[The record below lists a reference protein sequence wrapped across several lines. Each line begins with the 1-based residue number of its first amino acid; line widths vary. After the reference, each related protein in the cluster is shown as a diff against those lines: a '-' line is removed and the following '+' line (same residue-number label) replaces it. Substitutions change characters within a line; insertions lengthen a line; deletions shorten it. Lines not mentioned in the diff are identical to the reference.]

1 MRIVENSAR
10 YYRRLIGGFNS
21 LQSPLL
27 LLVRLYWGWQ
37 FWQAGWGKLQD
48 ISKPI
53 GFFTQLGIPF
63 PVFNA
68 WLVSL
73 LECFG
78 GILLFV
84 GLASRLI
91 SIPLVIDMTVA
102 YLTADREALK
112 SIFSEPG
119 KFYGADP
126 YTFWFAALLILVFGP
141 GSFSVD
147 WLIRRYEEKRHRP
160 PAEATPP
167 AVSQRL

>member
-1 MRIVENSAR
+1 MSVVANCRSL
-10 YYRRLIGGFNS
+10 YRRLIDVLNY
-21 LQSPLL
+21 LQSPFL

-53 GFFTQLGIPF
+53 GFFTDLGIPF

-68 WLVSL
+68 WLVSS

-78 GILLFV
+78 GIFLIL

-102 YLTADREALK
+102 YLTADRQALR
-112 SIFSEPG
+112 SVFSEPG

-126 YTFWFAALLILVFGP
+126 YTFWFAALLIMIFGP
-141 GSFSVD
+141 GSVSLDYLIGRYVD
-147 WLIRRYEEKRHRP
+147 KRQGAALQ
-160 PAEATPP
+160 PAHA
-167 AVSQRL
+167 AISQKL

>member
-1 MRIVENSAR
+1 MSIVYTSRNLYRLLLRIGNSM
-10 YYRRLIGGFNS
+10 
-21 LQSPLL
+21 QSPLL
-27 LLVRLYWGWQ
+27 LAVRLYWGWQ

-53 GFFTQLGIPF
+53 GFFTDLGIPF

-68 WLVSL
+68 WLVSI

-78 GILLFV
+78 GILLLV

-91 SIPLVIDMTVA
+91 AIPLVIDMTVA

-112 SIFSEPG
+112 SIFAEPG

-126 YTFWFAALLILVFGP
+126 YTFWFAALLIMIFGP
-141 GSFSVD
+141 RSFSLD
-147 WLIRRYEEKRHRP
+147 WLVRRFLQRRDG
-160 PAEATPP
+160 PAPELGTARSP
-167 AVSQRL
+167 RL

>member
-1 MRIVENSAR
+1 MSVVTNCRSL
-10 YYRRLIGGFNS
+10 YRRLIDVLNY
-21 LQSPLL
+21 LQSPFL

-37 FWQAGWGKLQD
+37 FWQAGWGKMQD

-53 GFFTQLGIPF
+53 GFFTDLGIPF

-68 WLVSL
+68 WLVSS

-78 GILLFV
+78 GIFLIL

-102 YLTADREALK
+102 YLTADRQALR
-112 SIFSEPG
+112 SVFSEPG

-126 YTFWFAALLILVFGP
+126 YTFWFAALLIMIFGP
-141 GSFSVD
+141 GSVSLDYLIGRYVD
-147 WLIRRYEEKRHRP
+147 KRQGAALQ
-160 PAEATPP
+160 PAHA
-167 AVSQRL
+167 AISQKL

>member
-1 MRIVENSAR
+1 MSIVATSRNL
-10 YYRRLIGGFNS
+10 YLRLLKILNA

-53 GFFTQLGIPF
+53 GFFTDLGIPF

-68 WLVSL
+68 WFISL

-78 GILLFV
+78 GILLFI

-91 SIPLVIDMTVA
+91 SIPLLVDMTVA

-126 YTFWFAALLILVFGP
+126 YTFWFAALLILIFGP
-141 GSFSVD
+141 GAISLDRLVSRYFAKRSV
-147 WLIRRYEEKRHRP
+147 EAPPRP
-160 PAEATPP
+160 VRVMSP
-167 AVSQRL
+167 

>member
-1 MRIVENSAR
+1 MSIVATSR
-10 YYRRLIGGFNS
+10 SLYLRLLKILNS

-53 GFFTQLGIPF
+53 GFFTDLGIPF

-68 WLVSL
+68 WFISL

-91 SIPLVIDMTVA
+91 SIPLLVDMTVA

-126 YTFWFAALLILVFGP
+126 YTFWFAALLILIFGP
-141 GSFSVD
+141 GAISLDRLVS
-147 WLIRRYEEKRHRP
+147 RYFAKPSGEAP
-160 PAEATPP
+160 PRQARVTSP
-167 AVSQRL
+167 

>member
-1 MRIVENSAR
+1 MSILTTSRNL
-10 YYRRLIGGFNS
+10 YRRLITALNS
-21 LQSPLL
+21 LQSPFL

-53 GFFTQLGIPF
+53 GFFADLGIPF

-68 WLVSL
+68 WLISL

-91 SIPLVIDMTVA
+91 AIPLVIDMTVA

-126 YTFWFAALLILVFGP
+126 YTFWFAALLILIFGP
-141 GSFSVD
+141 GALSLD
-147 WLIRRYEEKRHRP
+147 WLIARYVEKRHGP
-160 PAEATPP
+160 SQELSATVP
-167 AVSQRL
+167 QRL